1 MYVGEATAKVHVC
14 LLTTVTKIT
23 FHVPY
28 MKEYSFFIDNL
39 SLSPNEMWIYRF
51 IQKGF
56 NHKNGLQ
63 KKVKEQSLN

>member
-1 MYVGEATAKVHVC
+1 
-14 LLTTVTKIT
+14 
-23 FHVPY
+23 